1 MSTMAVRLPKRRA
14 EDQHSISS
22 FFRTKRPDKDMEAAT
37 SVSSEEERIDDEPC
51 FDVNVVEEQS
61 PSGVASGGEVT
72 SAAGDMVQCQ
82 SRSETSSSCQTQ
94 YNKLVFK
101 ALSGESCTEE
111 EKRSI
116 IAGRTPPTNCDLP
129 YTLVRD
135 QRKQSGYSKR
145 FLQRQSFA
153 NFDMN
158 FAHLHFTTFN
168 LFYRCAIIFC
178 LLCTISIGINIGTC
192 INIASSNLVCNH

>member
-1 MSTMAVRLPKRRA
+1 MTTCEL
-14 EDQHSISS
+14 
-22 FFRTKRPDKDMEAAT
+22 
-37 SVSSEEERIDDEPC
+37 SVSCPQWLGDLRSAAQKTNIVFLPFFGR
-51 FDVNVVEEQS
+51 NVVEEQS

-72 SAAGDMVQCQ
+72 SAAGGMVQCQ

-145 FLQRQSFA
+145 FLRQSFA
-153 NFDMN
+153 NFD
-158 FAHLHFTTFN
+158 
-168 LFYRCAIIFC
+168 
-178 LLCTISIGINIGTC
+178 
-192 INIASSNLVCNH
+192 

>member
-1 MSTMAVRLPKRRA
+1 MQSTDARISAAHTQCVDTRTYVHVLPSSDHLSVECFVSAMAGRPPKRHA

-51 FDVNVVEEQS
+51 FNVNVVEEQS

-145 FLQRQSFA
+145 FLRQSFA
-153 NFDMN
+153 NFD
-158 FAHLHFTTFN
+158 
-168 LFYRCAIIFC
+168 
-178 LLCTISIGINIGTC
+178 
-192 INIASSNLVCNH
+192 